1 MLWKKNQKDHGTTA
15 GVIRVVII
23 GILCKKLILSGKKNC
38 FRLPDYFWIWVISSE
53 ISRLLES
60 AAKSPFPKPT
70 GTINFVRS
78 EVCLAYHFICEP
90 SPMSSNRITYF
101 LRIKYL
107 SLSLPI
113 LVVIIWISLE
123 TSKLWASKGQD
134 LLYFWVSRNNYCD
147 WCWR

>member
-1 MLWKKNQKDHGTTA
+1 MKEKLKGSWYNCSSNQSCYNWHFMQEVYTQWQ
-15 GVIRVVII
+15 
-23 GILCKKLILSGKKNC
+23 KNC
-38 FRLPDYFWIWVISSE
+38 FGLPDYFWIWVISSE

-78 EVCLAYHFICEP
+78 EECLAYHFICEP
-90 SPMSSNRITYF
+90 SPMSSSRITYS

-107 SLSLPI
+107 SMSLPI
-113 LVVIIWISLE
+113 LVVIICMSLE